1 MIDSLINFMKLDST
15 QWRQQLLPHDIVPI
29 IKDFAHTA
37 EMTGTVYK
45 RNIKAQLSL
54 SESIKIPVDKMLF
67 SRALENIFSNALRYT
82 KDGDSILI
90 SAEEMTD
97 EQNAAKVVIT
107 ISDTGIGIEKEDLAH
122 IFDLFYRGTNS
133 RREQGMGIGLSV
145 VKNIIDTHG
154 WKIFVESER
163 GKGTNFKIEIPL

>member
-67 SRALENIFSNALRYT
+67 SRALENIFSNALRYLLAN
-82 KDGDSILI
+82 IL
-90 SAEEMTD
+90 
-97 EQNAAKVVIT
+97 
-107 ISDTGIGIEKEDLAH
+107 
-122 IFDLFYRGTNS
+122 
-133 RREQGMGIGLSV
+133 RRS
-145 VKNIIDTHG
+145 
-154 WKIFVESER
+154 F
-163 GKGTNFKIEIPL
+163 IPSSSCN

>member
-1 MIDSLINFMKLDST
+1 M
-15 QWRQQLLPHDIVPI
+15 PI

-45 RNIKAQLSL
+45 RNITTAINLRAC
-54 SESIKIPVDKMLF
+54 IKIQVDKMLF

-82 KDGDSILI
+82 KDGDSISI
-90 SAEEMTD
+90 TAEETTD
-97 EQNAAKVVIT
+97 AKNNKKVVIA
-107 ISDTGIGIEKEDLAH
+107 ISDTGIGIEKDDLSH

-154 WKIFVESER
+154 WNIHVDSDRGIGTIFR
-163 GKGTNFKIEIPL
+163 IEIPV